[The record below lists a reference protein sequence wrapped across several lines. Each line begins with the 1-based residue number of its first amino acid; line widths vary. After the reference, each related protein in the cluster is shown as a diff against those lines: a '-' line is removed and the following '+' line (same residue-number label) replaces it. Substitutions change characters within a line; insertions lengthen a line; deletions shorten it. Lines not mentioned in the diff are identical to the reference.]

1 MALTWMKCY
10 WCCPDT
16 RGLLS
21 SRVAIFVKYVIYWWQ
36 ARVLQMPSCQEHGRS
51 RLNNFHC
58 SRALGMRVRTVIA
71 AAVEGIVDEA
81 VARRLIAHVG
91 AVPGVVYG
99 KNGKEHIKQRVA
111 GYNRAAHHEPWF
123 VLVDLD
129 HDAPC
134 PPPMCRKWLP
144 EKASL
149 MCFCV
154 AVRAVEAWLLADAE
168 KIAAYLRVPCDHV
181 LVDPEA
187 IDNPKQVM
195 VNLARKSRL
204 GQIREDMV
212 PRPGSA
218 RLVGPA
224 YASRLIEFASVHWR
238 PDVACIRSDN
248 LRRAIRCLRT
258 LAKAKPCA
266 SGGG

>member
-1 MALTWMKCY
+1 
-10 WCCPDT
+10 
-16 RGLLS
+16 
-21 SRVAIFVKYVIYWWQ
+21 
-36 ARVLQMPSCQEHGRS
+36 
-51 RLNNFHC
+51 
-58 SRALGMRVRTVIA
+58 MRVRTVIA

-218 RLVGPA
+218 RFVGPA